1 MDYNMFCYQ
10 CQETAGGSGCTRVG
24 VCGKRPSVSN
34 LQDLLV
40 YVTKGLSA
48 VTTRL
53 RKEGM
58 PISGDVN
65 HLITFNLFV
74 TITNANFD
82 EVFISIL
89 PLSC

>member
-1 MDYNMFCYQ
+1 MILLTQFKEEPFMDYNMFCYQ

-53 RKEGM
+53 REKECQS
-58 PISGDVN
+58 P
-65 HLITFNLFV
+65 V
-74 TITNANFD
+74 TSTILLH
-82 EVFISIL
+82 SICL
-89 PLSC
+89 